1 MTSTTGSSPAPG
13 ATMWPHPT
21 NVVGME
27 PLDRTEFVTAC
38 RTAYKLAS
46 APEIAAKWDV
56 ESTCAG
62 MTVGGL
68 THHLLAQA
76 KHVARFLGQ
85 LPTTHDPIPLLDHYA
100 GAAWVTAEPDDEAN
114 TSIRDEGNVAA
125 EAGRDAVLA
134 EVEPL
139 IEQLPDLLRTPREP
153 DTIFIPWQGWALTT
167 DDFLVTRSMELMVHS
182 DDLAASV
189 GLATPDFPDTI
200 AAHVVD
206 LLGGVAMRRHGQ
218 AAVVRTLSRPQRA
231 PSSVSAF

>member
-1 MTSTTGSSPAPG
+1 
-13 ATMWPHPT
+13 
-21 NVVGME
+21 ME

-56 ESTCAG
+56 ESACAG

-68 THHLLAQA
+68 THHLLTQA

-85 LPTTHDPIPLLDHYA
+85 PPTTHDPIPLLDHYA